1 MLVRSVP
8 LVMLALTL
16 LLSPAGAAPK
26 PTSKP
31 IPGGS
36 NQASGITGKLGA
48 TMFNGKIRIRATSLR
63 AGTSSD
69 SVKATNPG
77 EKVVYFS
84 CIVSNGTHGTRI
96 GYLSASL
103 VDRDGIV
110 LNSVGGPLE
119 SNYNLPPGGAARQT
133 FGFILKPGFTPVK
146 ILVSELANGVQPVF
160 RILLTPKE
168 IPSK

>member
-1 MLVRSVP
+1 MPIR
-8 LVMLALTL
+8 TL
-16 LLSPAGAAPK
+16 LLSIVALTLVLCPADAVTK

-31 IPGGS
+31 ILGGS

-48 TMFNGKIRIRATSLR
+48 TLFNGKIRIRATSLR
-63 AGTSSD
+63 AGTSHD
-69 SVKATNPG
+69 SVQATNPG

-103 VDRDGIV
+103 ADRDGIV
-110 LNSVGGPLE
+110 LNSQGGPLE
-119 SNYNLPPGGAARQT
+119 SNYNLPPGGSARQT
-133 FGFILKPGFTPVK
+133 FGFVLKPGFTPVK

-160 RILLTPKE
+160 RILLTPKD

>member
-1 MLVRSVP
+1 MFRSILVSV
-8 LVMLALTL
+8 LALTFVL
-16 LLSPAGAAPK
+16 APAQSAQKTTPK
-26 PTSKP
+26 P
-31 IPGGS
+31 IAGGA
-36 NQASGITGKLGA
+36 NQAAGITGKLGA
-48 TMFNGKIRIRATSLR
+48 TLFNGKIRIRATKLR

-110 LNSVGGPLE
+110 LNSDGGPLE

-146 ILVSELANGVQPVF
+146 ILVSELANGKQPVF
-160 RILLTPKE
+160 RILLKPKD
-168 IPSK
+168 IP